1 MSLISKA
8 ITHLF
13 GGVSQQPASLRD
25 ASQCDLMENCWPNVA
40 EGLGKRP
47 PVLHVAKL
55 NSDTAANRKVHLINR
70 DEGEKYAV
78 TLKSGEVKVYDRVTG
93 TEKSVAV
100 PDGISYLTSAD
111 PLSDFSLVTVADTTF
126 VVNKSIDGGG
136 CALTCQHFPRS
147 SHYSKRNLTTKPLGS
162 YSTAAPLIS
171 GSGLVCQPSRRT
183 RAVHRLVP

>member
-100 PDGISYLTSAD
+100 PDGLSYLTSAD
-111 PLSDFSLVTVADTTF
+111 PLSDFRLVTVADTTF

-136 CALTCQHFPRS
+136 CALPANIFRHARPVLQAKS
-147 SHYSKRNLTTKPLGS
+147 TTKPLGS
-162 YSTAAPLIS
+162 Y
-171 GSGLVCQPSRRT
+171 
-183 RAVHRLVP
+183 